1 MTWTAVL
8 LFLATGAVGV
18 LAERSGVLTKTGLAG
33 TGLAE
38 TGLAGTRLTGA
49 WLTGTGPPKV
59 MLVRER
65 PRVE

>member
-1 MTWTAVL
+1 VTWTAVL

-18 LAERSGVLTKTGLAG
+18 LAERSGVLTKTGLA
-33 TGLAE
+33 E

-49 WLTGTGPPKV
+49 WLTGTRPPKV